1 MKNILNP
8 IFLCAILLPSLS
20 IGAPNPRGATLDI
33 TIHTSDEDKV
43 AGGQRQQGQS
53 LNDLSVAKWVLM
65 QQGGNGAHGAFPLE
79 KFPTKKTAP
88 SFRPVP
94 QTETPLISQIPCG
107 TNICTDLASFF
118 PDDNSTGQLPRR
130 RPLVLRPRRRG
141 RVPTVLQLQLSL
153 PPRSA

>member
-8 IFLCAILLPSLS
+8 IFLCAMLLPSLS

-53 LNDLSVAKWVLM
+53 LNDLSVAKWALM

-79 KFPTKKTAP
+79 NSHQKPP
-88 SFRPVP
+88 LPFRPVP
-94 QTETPLISQIPCG
+94 QTETH
-107 TNICTDLASFF
+107 
-118 PDDNSTGQLPRR
+118 
-130 RPLVLRPRRRG
+130 
-141 RVPTVLQLQLSL
+141 
-153 PPRSA
+153 